1 MPPKLKRFLL
11 GLLAAF
17 CLPVLAFALLWFSSR
32 GDYSQRETVS
42 QQPDLPRIQLQ
53 STVLH
58 AETFGA
64 SHLPPLVVVH
74 DGPGGDYRSLL
85 PLKALS
91 DQHFI
96 LFYDQRGSGLSARV
110 PDTELTLEQA
120 RQDLATLIDKHAG
133 TKPVRLLGHGWGGML
148 ATAYAAQ
155 HPQRVT
161 RLVLADPGFL
171 NADMAAQVLFAGQR
185 GASSQLLRTASN
197 WGRSFHVP
205 DIDPDARRDFVF
217 GQIRAQRGYYCD
229 QQLPADLSERSWR
242 GGFRAWK
249 MQTQAVVDGQGKI
262 QLDFLKGLDKI
273 QIPVLLLSGECN
285 QITGP
290 RFQSR
295 QQRFFAQA
303 ALTIVPRSS
312 HDLFWEQPEHSL
324 GVVRQYLSS
333 GQLPTPA
340 QPPETP
346 THQSA
351 R

>member
-1 MPPKLKRFLL
+1 MPPKIKRFLL

-32 GDYSQRETVS
+32 GDYSQQETVS
-42 QQPDLPRIQLQ
+42 SQPALPRIAFKD
-53 STVLH
+53 TTLH

-64 SHLPPLVVVH
+64 SHLPPVVVVH

-96 LFYDQRGSGLSARV
+96 LFYDQRGSGLSERV
-110 PDTELTLEQA
+110 ADTELTLEQA
-120 RQDLATLIDKHAG
+120 RQDLAAVIDQHAG
-133 TKPVRLLGHGWGGML
+133 TKPVQLLGHGWGGML
-148 ATAYAAQ
+148 AAAYTAE

-161 RLVLADPGFL
+161 RLVLAEPGFL
-171 NADMAAQVLFAGQR
+171 NAEMAAQVLFAGQR
-185 GASSQLLRTASN
+185 GASSQLLRTASS

-205 DIDPDARRDFVF
+205 AIDPDARRDFVF
-217 GQIRAQRGYYCD
+217 GQIRTQAAYYCD

-295 QQRFFAQA
+295 QQRLFARA
-303 ALTIVPRSS
+303 ALRIVPQSS
-312 HDLFWEQPEHSL
+312 HDLFWEQPEQSL
-324 GVVRQYLSS
+324 SVVREYLAS

-340 QPPETP
+340 QPPETTTP
-346 THQSA
+346 QSA